1 MAGYKMTAL
10 RYKPT
15 CCITFD
21 GESNYD
27 YQGYLRVPQVYD
39 SSGFDNHGVMLAT
52 NQVVKPYGATTSLL
66 PRESGYDQYSM
77 CFSPRGHDTNMSF
90 PYDAARVEVFSSN
103 SIDLETDFTIS
114 FLFNKKENDG
124 WFQNAIYDPVTNTY
138 KPSPS
143 STGKTIRRTIFQK
156 GLQVGLV
163 WVNPWASP
171 DYLEVSFP
179 TGTQN
184 IAINGA
190 NADVNTNRVFR
201 NFYDRTF
208 HITMTCKV
216 NKIGTN
222 LFQIVEE
229 LWVDGIIILSR
240 KGNVTSNPSLNP
252 NTASFM
258 IGGNNSTFDPF
269 YCNDRQTS
277 PLFIDNFLVY
287 DRCLSNDEIASLY
300 KKVFDYDVY
309 TKRWYPLLY
318 AQMGGENLNPNQTAN
333 NGVLD
338 VNPSNNCVL
347 TYFGN
352 QTQVKNEVGPKRLIN
367 ESAIEFKD
375 LGMARISNTYT
386 SPVINSSGD
395 YTLEFFA
402 KFSSTE
408 RGVIFSAQTDYFPYK
423 GILVEG
429 NVFADQHQVG
439 SLQVTLEDGIYINTK
454 GLNPD
459 GSYIQYNDGEFHHYV
474 VIRRGNKFEFWIDG
488 YLIETKYGNAGNM
501 ITSFG
506 SIYLMGMMPEKQYIY
521 GSMCQLAYYDYAMQE
536 HNIRAKAFFFTRVR
550 MKGRV
555 TLQGVPHGATIRIM
569 DHTTGKFLTEGMCD
583 GSTGLYDIDVYTDH
597 YIDIMVF
604 DKFNPNVRYR
614 AFGPDRAEEFTD
626 IDGTIC

>member
-124 WFQNAIYDPVTNTY
+124 WFVNAIYDPVTNTY

-333 NGVLD
+333 NGILD

-386 SPVINSSGD
+386 TPVINSSGD

-408 RGVIFSAQTDYFPYK
+408 RGVIFSAQTDYYPYK

-439 SLQVTLEDGIYINTK
+439 SLQITLEDGIYINTK

-474 VIRRGNKFEFWIDG
+474 VIRRGNKFEFWLDG
-488 YLIETKYGNAGNM
+488 YLIETKYGNSGNM

>member
-114 FLFNKKENDG
+114 FLFNKKESDN
-124 WFQNAIYDPVTNTY
+124 WFVNAIYDPVTNTY

-143 STGKTIRRTIFQK
+143 STGKSIRRTIFQK

-163 WVNPWASP
+163 WVNPWGGN

-190 NADVNTNRVFR
+190 NADVNTNRVFK

-352 QTQVKNEVGPKRLIN
+352 QSQVKNEVGPKRLIN

-423 GILVEG
+423 GILIEG